1 MGSQVTR
8 TDLLAA
14 LIAGRANWDA
24 LLDEVGERRME
35 ESGVI
40 GSWSVKQV
48 IAHITGW
55 DRWAAEL
62 ARAFARGEPLTPH
75 ENEEHD
81 FHARNA
87 SAVAEFGNGSPGEV
101 RAASD
106 EVFGNL
112 LGSVELLNNDQ
123 LAQKGL
129 AFWSELDDVGD
140 IVAECSY
147 KHYQEHGKQI
157 RAWLERDGM

>member
-1 MGSQVTR
+1 MTR

-14 LIAGRANWDA
+14 MIAERGRWDA
-24 LLDEVGERRME
+24 LLDEVGDRRME
-35 ESGVI
+35 ESGVV
-40 GSWSVKQV
+40 GVWSVKQA

-62 ARAFARGEPLTPH
+62 VRAFARDEPLVPH
-75 ENEEHD
+75 ESEEHD

-87 SAVAEFGNGSPGEV
+87 SAVEEFGNGLSSEV

-106 EVFGNL
+106 EAFGNL
-112 LGSVELLNNDQ
+112 LGSVELLTNDQ

-129 AFWSELDDVGD
+129 AFWSEHDDVSD
-140 IVAECSY
+140 IVAECSF
-147 KHYQEHGKQI
+147 KHYQEHGAQI
-157 RAWLERDGM
+157 REWLEGK